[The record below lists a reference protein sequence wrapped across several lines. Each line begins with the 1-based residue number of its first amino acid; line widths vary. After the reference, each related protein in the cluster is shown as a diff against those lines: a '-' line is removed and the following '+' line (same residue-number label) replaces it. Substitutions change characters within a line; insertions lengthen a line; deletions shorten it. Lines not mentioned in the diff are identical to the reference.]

1 MAGKRRKW
9 DKAHWMASFAGFKT
23 LFDSDWDPMSPQA
36 SDEIAMKALEILK
49 QIKSALRGRKM
60 NLAVVVK
67 NAGATIKEANEGED
81 YLEIFK
87 RYERYYRKR
96 GEEKDRLGR
105 DIAAKD
111 VVALLLRLG
120 KNERLAHLLAK
131 APSKPAR

>member
-1 MAGKRRKW
+1 MNLVEQST
-9 DKAHWMASFAGFKT
+9 DVIDP
-23 LFDSDWDPMSPQA
+23 LFRPQA

-60 NLAVVVK
+60 NLAVVVR
-67 NAGATIKEANEGED
+67 NTGATIKEANELED

-96 GEEKDRLGR
+96 GEDKDRLGR

-120 KNERLAHLLAK
+120 RNEKLAQLLAE
-131 APSKPAR
+131 ASSKSARR

>member
-1 MAGKRRKW
+1 MAKKKRRW
-9 DKAHWMASFAGFKT
+9 DKAQWMASFAGFKT

-67 NAGATIKEANEGED
+67 NAGATIKEANELED
-81 YLEIFK
+81 YLEIFQ
-87 RYERYYRKR
+87 RFERNYRKR
-96 GEEKDRLGR
+96 SENKDRLGR

-111 VVALLLRLG
+111 VVALLLRLDR
-120 KNERLAHLLAK
+120 NERLAQMLAD
-131 APSKPAR
+131 AASGTAQ